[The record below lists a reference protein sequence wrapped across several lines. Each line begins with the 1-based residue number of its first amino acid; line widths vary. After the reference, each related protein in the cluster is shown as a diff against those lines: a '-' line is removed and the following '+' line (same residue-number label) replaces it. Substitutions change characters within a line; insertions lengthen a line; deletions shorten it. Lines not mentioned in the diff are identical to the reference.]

1 MALIKCSECGGM
13 VSDKA
18 EVCPHCGA
26 PIKHEEQ
33 INESQ
38 PDQAVETAANVAE
51 DKKEPINLS
60 QGTATAN
67 APKQAKKKNKK
78 VIIISAIVIIIVALI
93 GIRAYNNHQIAAEQ
107 NEYYSNMK
115 SYYNMVYK
123 CTYSTRTQAD
133 KIEDNWDDLGEKWWD
148 SSQFKPLY
156 DKMDKQYQKMESL
169 YADLKNYPDGWGS
182 YYKTI
187 EETNDAVSSFYN
199 QVTEFP
205 SMSEDEFSNQVS
217 KKYNKAVS
225 CMDELSGTIKSLSN

>member
-38 PDQAVETAANVAE
+38 SDQVVETAANVAG

-107 NEYYSNMK
+107 NAYYSNMK

-123 CTYSTRTQAD
+123 CTDTTRIQAN
-133 KIEDNWDDLGEKWWD
+133 KIQDNWDSLNGKWWEN
-148 SSQFKPLY
+148 STFKPRY
-156 DKMDKQYQKMESL
+156 DKMESQYQKMESL
-169 YADLKNYPDGWGS
+169 YTDLKNYPDGWGS

-187 EETNDAVSSFYN
+187 EETNSAVSSFYN
-199 QVTEFP
+199 QVDSFP
-205 SMSEDEFSNQVS
+205 KMSEDEFSNQVS
-217 KKYNKAVS
+217 KKYNKTIS
-225 CMDELSGTIKSLSN
+225 CLDELSGTIKSMSN